1 MGIVRRP
8 AICFSVSNA
17 SLSDVDSLPRDQRS
31 QHHRHGVEHFPLHRH
46 LGKDDITCV
55 ISMS

>member
-17 SLSDVDSLPRDQRS
+17 SLSDVASLAAKVGSDMAVFYHASMAQPSVTTTRK
-31 QHHRHGVEHFPLHRH
+31 HRVP
-46 LGKDDITCV
+46 
-55 ISMS
+55 